1 MPVEITFNDFQ
12 LQFLWQ
18 LELIIKQL
26 ITIQQELFDL
36 RYNTT
41 ANLHTY
47 TPKQSKFNL
56 LSPAQSHILY
66 SFIDKCLKE
75 LFHLLC

>member
-1 MPVEITFNDFQ
+1 MPVEFIFNDF
-12 LQFLWQ
+12 QFLWQ

-26 ITIQQELFDL
+26 ITIQQELFDRL

-41 ANLHTY
+41 PNLHTY

-56 LSPAQSHILY
+56 LSPAQSHI
-66 SFIDKCLKE
+66 SF
-75 LFHLLC
+75 FH

>member
-1 MPVEITFNDFQ
+1 MPVEFIFNDF
-12 LQFLWQ
+12 QFLWQ

-26 ITIQQELFDL
+26 ITIQQELFDRL

-41 ANLHTY
+41 PNLHTY

-56 LSPAQSHILY
+56 LSPAQSHILS

>member
-1 MPVEITFNDFQ
+1 MPVEFIFNDF
-12 LQFLWQ
+12 QFLWQ

-56 LSPAQSHILY
+56 LSPAQSHI
-66 SFIDKCLKE
+66 SF
-75 LFHLLC
+75 FH

>member
-1 MPVEITFNDFQ
+1 MPVEFIFNDFQ

-56 LSPAQSHILY
+56 LSPAQSHI
-66 SFIDKCLKE
+66 SF
-75 LFHLLC
+75 FH

>member
-1 MPVEITFNDFQ
+1 MPVEFIFNDF
-12 LQFLWQ
+12 QFLWQ

-26 ITIQQELFDL
+26 ITIQQELFDRL

-56 LSPAQSHILY
+56 LSPAQSHI
-66 SFIDKCLKE
+66 SF
-75 LFHLLC
+75 FH

>member
-1 MPVEITFNDFQ
+1 MPVEFIFNDF
-12 LQFLWQ
+12 QFLWQ

-26 ITIQQELFDL
+26 ITIQQELFDRL

-66 SFIDKCLKE
+66 SFIDKCLKNY
-75 LFHLLC
+75 FICSVN

>member
-1 MPVEITFNDFQ
+1 MPVEFIFNDFH

-41 ANLHTY
+41 PNLHTY

-56 LSPAQSHILY
+56 LSPAQSHI
-66 SFIDKCLKE
+66 SF
-75 LFHLLC
+75 FH

>member
-56 LSPAQSHILY
+56 LSPAQSHI
-66 SFIDKCLKE
+66 SF
-75 LFHLLC
+75 FH

>member
-1 MPVEITFNDFQ
+1 MPVEFIFNDF
-12 LQFLWQ
+12 QFLWQ

-41 ANLHTY
+41 PNLHTY

-56 LSPAQSHILY
+56 LSPAQSHISY
-66 SFIDKCLKE
+66 SFIDKCFKE

>member
-1 MPVEITFNDFQ
+1 MPVEFIFNDF
-12 LQFLWQ
+12 QFLWQ

-26 ITIQQELFDL
+26 ITIQQELFDRL

-56 LSPAQSHILY
+56 LSPAQSHIII
-66 SFIDKCLKE
+66 F
-75 LFHLLC
+75 FH

>member
-1 MPVEITFNDFQ
+1 MPVEFIFNDF
-12 LQFLWQ
+12 QFLWQ

-41 ANLHTY
+41 PNLHTY

-56 LSPAQSHILY
+56 LSPAQSHI
-66 SFIDKCLKE
+66 SF
-75 LFHLLC
+75 FH

>member
-1 MPVEITFNDFQ
+1 MPVEFIFNDF
-12 LQFLWQ
+12 QFLWQ

-26 ITIQQELFDL
+26 ITIQQELFDRL

-41 ANLHTY
+41 PNLHTY

-56 LSPAQSHILY
+56 LSPAQSHISY
-66 SFIDKCLKE
+66 SFIDKCFKE
-75 LFHLLC
+75 IFHTLC